1 MGDQPMAPRGVIA
14 VKEKE
19 NIKGH
24 EWGSTT
30 STLNGESG
38 DSGTSCKNFV
48 PRWEACVEALRPGV
62 IVKWDGTSKE
72 KKQERQIIVS

>member
-30 STLNGESG
+30 STPGTARGTIAERAVKTLFPNG
-38 DSGTSCKNFV
+38 KHV
-48 PRWEACVEALRPGV
+48 LKLYRPGV
-62 IVKWDGTSKE
+62 IVKWDG
-72 KKQERQIIVS
+72 VV